1 MRKVNHVL
9 LVLLIFLIPLQ
20 ASAIIFNDLDNH
32 WAEEYVYWATFDV
45 PVFSGYPD
53 GSYRPNRSIT
63 RAEFISMLKKILDAS
78 DQKVLIS
85 NSSMMPY
92 TDITENHWAY
102 HNILFLYDYLN
113 EAKQADLLFSE
124 IFVDLRL
131 RPDLPISR
139 YEVALLTHSIS
150 TPPARLNNNRPSFSD
165 ISRSDEHYIRINE
178 LVENGMLS
186 GYEDG
191 TFRPNNPLTRA
202 EAAVMAQKI
211 FNDLQYLS
219 PDRLQISLPEGR
231 DGYQYPTFDMPLRRQ
246 DYSSLDRRMDNVIAT
261 LEYRSIVGFIPR
273 DEQDLYDSS
282 PIETLWD
289 LKNLDYPSVIA
300 NNYYLLAHDRQL
312 VQERKNELAE
322 EALLIYLDQ
331 NTSSVHGFL
340 KLIQQIEPY
349 APPLLLERA
358 LKMFLTTDMTTIEE
372 VEASIWLSSALIKQN
387 KIQEALALYSTLINR
402 LTDYDLKL
410 LMIKN
415 EAIIRFQ
422 QYGRNNAIDR
432 LQLYWDT
439 LEDESRYWFFQDE
452 IETEFT
458 ALIKQLKIQN

>member
-1 MRKVNHVL
+1 MRKISYML
-9 LVLLIFLIPLQ
+9 LALLIFLTPIQ
-20 ASAIIFNDLDNH
+20 ASAIIFNDLDRH

-53 GSYRPNRSIT
+53 GSYRPDRSIT

-78 DQKVLIS
+78 NQKVTSS
-85 NSSMMPY
+85 NTGILPY
-92 TDITENHWAY
+92 TDINENHWAY
-102 HNILFLYDYLN
+102 HNSLFVYSYLN
-113 EAKQADLLFSE
+113 EAKQADLVFSD
-124 IFVDLRL
+124 IFADQRL

-150 TPPARLNNNRPSFSD
+150 TPPARLNNNRPSFTD
-165 ISRSDEHYIRINE
+165 ISESDEHYLRINE

-191 TFRPNNPLTRA
+191 TFRPDNFLTRA

-219 PDRLQISLPEGR
+219 PDRLTISLPENR
-231 DGYQYPTFDMPLRRQ
+231 NSYEYPTFDMPLRRQ
-246 DYSSLDRRMDNVIAT
+246 DYSQLDRRIDNVIAT

-300 NNYYLLAHDRQL
+300 NNYYLLTHDRQL
-312 VQERKNELAE
+312 VQERKNELAT
-322 EALLIYLDQ
+322 EALLSYLDQ
-331 NTSSVHGFL
+331 NNSTVDGFL
-340 KLIQQIEPY
+340 RLIQQIEPY

-358 LKMFLTTDMTTIEE
+358 IKMYLNTDITSVEE

-387 KIQEALALYSTLINR
+387 KIQEALSLYSTLINR

-415 EAIIRFQ
+415 EAIVRFQ
-422 QYGRNNAIDR
+422 QYGRNNAIEQ
-432 LQLYWDT
+432 LYLYWDT
-439 LEDESRYWFFQDE
+439 IEDESRYWFYEDE